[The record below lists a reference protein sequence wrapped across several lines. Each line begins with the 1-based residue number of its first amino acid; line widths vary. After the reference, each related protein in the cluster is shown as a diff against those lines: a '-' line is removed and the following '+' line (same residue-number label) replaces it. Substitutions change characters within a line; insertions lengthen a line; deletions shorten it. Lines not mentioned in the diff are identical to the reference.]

1 MTPLDALELPSRL
14 LSRVLSAVSLAR
26 VARSASAEALL
37 DKVTV
42 ESALLPPFE
51 VVVPAEDAALDVAA
65 VEAVVAA
72 LKRLDRAES
81 ELLLTLPIDIMTQ
94 TGTLDVS
101 FIGRSSQDLRIA
113 EIGRCGR
120 IRAGETGSGQAPA
133 A

>member
-1 MTPLDALELPSRL
+1 
-14 LSRVLSAVSLAR
+14 
-26 VARSASAEALL
+26 LL

-42 ESALLPPFE
+42 ESALLPLLD

-81 ELLLTLPIDIMTQ
+81 ELLLLPIDIITQ

-101 FIGRSSQDLRIA
+101 LIG
-113 EIGRCGR
+113 
-120 IRAGETGSGQAPA
+120 
-133 A
+133 